1 MKLIRNIRVISPD
14 VDYKYANIIIDGEYI
29 KSVTEKEVNPENF
42 DDIIEGEGLI
52 AFPGFIDEHTHGAI
66 GYDICDGEYESVD
79 KIAEARLK
87 EGVTMFFPT
96 TLTQPN
102 EVLVKA
108 AKAVAEY
115 RKNERWAETPGL
127 HIEGPYINCAYKGAQ
142 NPDYIRLP
150 DTEEIKQLNDIT
162 PVKIVTVAPEV
173 EGAIDFISDMREMGI
188 VTSAG
193 HSGATYADFIKAKAA
208 GLTHLTHFF
217 NQMSPLH
224 HREIGLVGAGFADND
239 VKIELICDKL
249 HVKPDIIKIVFNV
262 KPVSQ
267 ILLITDSLLAAGLPD
282 GKYVM
287 GGLEMILKN
296 HEARLPSGNLMG
308 STLPYQYGLR
318 NVHEIT
324 GIPLKEL
331 VKATSLNQ
339 AQSLGLHGVGKIEK
353 GYKANIAI
361 LDDQFNVAGTMV
373 KGRLLYKNE
382 AFNLQ

>member
-1 MKLIRNIRVISPD
+1 MNLIRNVRVVSPD
-14 VDYKYANIIIDGEYI
+14 IDYKYANIIIEGEYI
-29 KSVTEKEVNPENF
+29 KSITEKEVNPDNF
-42 DDIIEGEGLI
+42 DNIIEGEGLM
-52 AFPGFIDEHTHGAI
+52 AVPGFIDEHTHGAV
-66 GYDICDGEYESVD
+66 GYDVCDGQADNVD
-79 KIAEARLK
+79 KIAQARLK
-87 EGVTMFFPT
+87 EGVTMFLPT
-96 TLTQPN
+96 TLTMP
-102 EVLVKA
+102 EDVLVKA
-108 AKAVAEY
+108 AEAVAQY
-115 RKNERWAETPGL
+115 RRNERWAEAPGM
-127 HIEGPYINCAYKGAQ
+127 HIEGPFINCAYKGAQ
-142 NPDYIRLP
+142 NPEYIRLP
-150 DTEEIKQLNDIT
+150 STEEIRRLNDIA

-173 EGAIDFISDMREMGI
+173 EGAMEFISDMREMGI

-193 HSGATYADFIKAKAA
+193 HSGATYADFIRAKAA

-267 ILLITDSLLAAGLPD
+267 ILLITDSLLASGLPD

-308 STLPYQYGLR
+308 STLPFQYGLR
-318 NVHEIT
+318 NVYQIT

-331 VKATSLNQ
+331 IKTTSWNQ
-339 AQSLGLHGVGKIEK
+339 AQSLCLHEVGKIEK
-353 GYKANIAI
+353 GFKANIA
-361 LDDQFNVAGTMV
+361 LLSEDFEVAGTMV
-373 KGRLLYKNE
+373 KGRLLYRNE
-382 AFNLQ
+382 AFSL

>member
-1 MKLIRNIRVISPD
+1 
-14 VDYKYANIIIDGEYI
+14 
-29 KSVTEKEVNPENF
+29 
-42 DDIIEGEGLI
+42 
-52 AFPGFIDEHTHGAI
+52 
-66 GYDICDGEYESVD
+66 
-79 KIAEARLK
+79 
-87 EGVTMFFPT
+87 MFFPT

>member
-52 AFPGFIDEHTHGAI
+52 AFPGFIDEHTHGAV

-249 HVKPDIIKIVFNV
+249 HVKPDIINIVFNV